1 MRRNAT
7 LCLCTGMCVS
17 ERERGERASE
27 ERDTV
32 IREVIEVGG
41 SGEVL
46 GCVPFAG
53 RAGVFPI
60 SKHYTT
66 VARAAY
72 VYRTVVRVG

>member
-1 MRRNAT
+1 M
-7 LCLCTGMCVS
+7 
-17 ERERGERASE
+17 
-27 ERDTV
+27 

-46 GCVPFAG
+46 GCVPFVG